1 MTVAIINKLTNIIE
15 NHVFAVHESA
25 KDSAYTYVD
34 VPRKA
39 IVRIGEIWDGNLF
52 LAPVLLTKE
61 EYIILVKEN
70 IPEINDETIDSLYTE
85 YMENF

>member
-1 MTVAIINKLTNIIE
+1 MTVAIINKMTNMIE
-15 NHVFAVHESA
+15 NHVMAVDELS
-25 KDSAYTYVD
+25 KDPAYTYVD
-34 VPRKA
+34 VPRRA
-39 IVRIGEIWDGNLF
+39 IVRIGEIWDGNPF

-70 IPEINDETIDSLYTE
+70 IPEINDETIDWLYTE